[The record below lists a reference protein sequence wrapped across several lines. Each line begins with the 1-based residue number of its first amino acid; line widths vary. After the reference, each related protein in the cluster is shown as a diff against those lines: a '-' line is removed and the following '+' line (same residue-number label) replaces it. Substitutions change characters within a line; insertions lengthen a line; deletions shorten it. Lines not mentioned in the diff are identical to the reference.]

1 MRRMDSSQNHRA
13 PPQHCHHRLRP
24 HIPRSRLVSE
34 TRVHPRGSRLHDRYH
49 GSCRSV
55 EGMALVDETDHE
67 SDHSGGRETPRLPA
81 GDADVLG
88 ARNRGEETAEG
99 RGRAPPG

>member
-1 MRRMDSSQNHRA
+1 
-13 PPQHCHHRLRP
+13 
-24 HIPRSRLVSE
+24 
-34 TRVHPRGSRLHDRYH
+34 
-49 GSCRSV
+49 
-55 EGMALVDETDHE
+55 MALVDETDHE